1 MHHIILSTNISVFLH
16 NEKGQRISRQTAL
29 PLWYP
34 VNTQRLTHTN
44 QTDPHRPMFEHERF
58 DMTQQ
63 LPQLLELHLRVL
75 VYLREF
81 TLTERELLDRSEHA
95 ILVKGVMDMW
105 GLGKV
110 QLGVRFRPVHACALM
125 SFDFKKVRLRYLR
138 RSRPDNIHIRWVRG

>member
-1 MHHIILSTNISVFLH
+1 MSV
-16 NEKGQRISRQTAL
+16 
-29 PLWYP
+29 
-34 VNTQRLTHTN
+34 
-44 QTDPHRPMFEHERF
+44 DERF
-58 DMTQQ
+58 DVTQQ

-125 SFDFKKVRLRYLR
+125 GFYFEKVSLRHMR
-138 RSRPDNIHIRWVRG
+138 RSRSDDIHIRRVRG